1 MSVNVCMCVLAFM
14 RCLSCVGSPPLHSLA
29 VRSGLL
35 ADVLSEG
42 GLLEL
47 LLGELRRRAKIL
59 RKAGVVSNT
68 PAGQGYSYYLGL
80 VAMNGLMV

>member
-1 MSVNVCMCVLAFM
+1 VF
-14 RCLSCVGSPPLHSLA
+14 PPPRSLA

-59 RKAGVVSNT
+59 RKAGVVSAPPT
-68 PAGQGYSYYLGL
+68 GQSPLDQGSVFCFMNVLMLYLPFKVIIL
-80 VAMNGLMV
+80 KMFL